1 MARKPAAV
9 LWRREF
15 VLWIIGP
22 ALYKRGA
29 TGLPAAAAHNRRQH
43 PITRSEEMDISGKVF
58 IVTGGASGLGEGTAR
73 MLAAAGG
80 KVVVADMQADKG
92 EQVAREIGG
101 AFVKCDVSQEAD
113 GQAAVAKAVGL
124 GKLTGLVNCA
134 GIAPAE
140 KTVGKS
146 GAHNLGVFTKTIMV
160 NLVGTF
166 NMIRLA
172 ADAMAKN
179 EPEPTGERGCIIS
192 TASVAAYDG
201 QIGQAAYSA
210 SKGGVVGMTLPIARD
225 LARSGIRNMT
235 IAPGIFG
242 TPMLFGMPKE
252 VQDALAAS
260 VPFPSR
266 LGTPDD
272 YAKLAKHIF
281 ENDMLNGEV
290 IRLDGAI
297 RMAPK

>member
-1 MARKPAAV
+1 
-9 LWRREF
+9 
-15 VLWIIGP
+15 
-22 ALYKRGA
+22 
-29 TGLPAAAAHNRRQH
+29 
-43 PITRSEEMDISGKVF
+43 MDISGKVF

-73 MLAAAGG
+73 MLAAKGG
-80 KVVVADMQADKG
+80 KVVVADMQSEKG
-92 EQVAREIGG
+92 EAVAHAIGG
-101 AFVKCDVSQEAD
+101 AFVRCDVSSETD
-113 GQAAVAKAVGL
+113 GQAVVAKAMDM
-124 GKLTGLVNCA
+124 GKLMGLVNCA

-140 KTVGKS
+140 KTVGKN
-146 GAHNLGVFTKTIMV
+146 GAHALGAFTKCITV
-160 NLVGTF
+160 NLVGSF

-172 ADAMAKN
+172 AEAMCKN
-179 EPEPTGERGCIIS
+179 TPETTGERGVMIS

-210 SKGGVVGMTLPIARD
+210 SKGGIVGMTLPIARD
-225 LARSGIRNMT
+225 LARNGIRNMT

-252 VQDALAAS
+252 VQDALAAG

-266 LGTPDD
+266 LGTPQD
-272 YAKLAKHIF
+272 YAKLAVHIF

-297 RMAPK
+297 RLAPR

>member
-1 MARKPAAV
+1 
-9 LWRREF
+9 
-15 VLWIIGP
+15 
-22 ALYKRGA
+22 
-29 TGLPAAAAHNRRQH
+29 
-43 PITRSEEMDISGKVF
+43 MDIAGKVF

-73 MLAAAGG
+73 MLAEHGAEVVIADLQAEAGMA
-80 KVVVADMQADKG
+80 VAM
-92 EQVAREIGG
+92 EIGG
-101 AFVKCDVSQEAD
+101 AFVRCDVSSEAD
-113 GQAAVAKAVGL
+113 GQATVAQA
-124 GKLTGLVNCA
+124 LTMGRLFGLVNCA
-134 GIAPAE
+134 GIAPAA
-140 KTVGKS
+140 KTVGKD
-146 GAHNLGVFTKTIMV
+146 GPHPLATFQKTITV
-160 NLVGTF
+160 NLIGSF

-172 ADAMAKN
+172 AAAMAKN
-179 EPEPTGERGCIIS
+179 DPEPTGERGVLIS

-201 QIGQAAYSA
+201 QIGQVAYAA

-266 LGTPDD
+266 LGLPQD
-272 YAKLAKHIF
+272 YAKLVHQIIT
-281 ENDMLNGEV
+281 NDMLNGEV

>member
-1 MARKPAAV
+1 MQIQDR
-9 LWRREF
+9 
-15 VLWIIGP
+15 
-22 ALYKRGA
+22 
-29 TGLPAAAAHNRRQH
+29 
-43 PITRSEEMDISGKVF
+43 VF

-73 MLAAAGG
+73 MLAANGG
-80 KVVVADMQADKG
+80 KVVIADMNAERG
-92 EQVAREIGG
+92 EAVASEIGG
-101 AFVKCDVSQEAD
+101 VYLRCDVSNEAD
-113 GQAAVAKAVGL
+113 GQAVVAKATTL
-124 GKLTGLVNCA
+124 GKLVGLINCA

-140 KTVGKS
+140 KTVGKNGPHS
-146 GAHNLGVFTKTIMV
+146 LAVYTKTIMV

-172 ADAMAKN
+172 ADAMSKN
-179 EPEPTGERGCIIS
+179 EPEPTGERGVLIS

-242 TPMLFGMPKE
+242 TPMLFTMPQE

-260 VPFPSR
+260 VPFPVAWASPRTTPSWSSR
-266 LGTPDD
+266 SWKTTCSMVKSSAWTAPF
-272 YAKLAKHIF
+272 AWPR
-281 ENDMLNGEV
+281 NNG
-290 IRLDGAI
+290 
-297 RMAPK
+297 